1 MICDM
6 KPRHFLLLLT
16 FVACAEGD
24 PENNP
29 VCGIAAMAGASMVL
43 EQFAVPGK
51 ILTSLPSGVEGI
63 VPARVAGYGTARAIA
78 APGPDGAILGYEGE
92 GFPKTPGFALAIV
105 EDSLD
110 TFKGVLIYD
119 LEPPQ
124 SIPQLGTVSS
134 ASATIPLFGLRVMWS
149 AVSSERCPMFA
160 LPDTGNAAAER

>member
-1 MICDM
+1 M
-6 KPRHFLLLLT
+6 KLRYLFIPL
-16 FVACAEGD
+16 VVVSCVEGD

-29 VCGIAAMAGASMVL
+29 VCGISAMAGASMVL

-51 ILTSLPSGVEGI
+51 ILTALPSGVAGV
-63 VPARVAGYGTARAIA
+63 VPARVAGYGTARALA
-78 APGPDGAILGYEGE
+78 ATGPSGAILGYEGE
-92 GFPKTPGFALAIV
+92 GFPATPGFALALV

-110 TFKGVLIYD
+110 TFMGVLIYD

-134 ASATIPLFGLRVMWS
+134 ASTTVPLFGLRVMWS

-160 LPDTGNAAAER
+160 QPDTGSAEIEP

>member
-1 MICDM
+1 MRLKHLI
-6 KPRHFLLLLT
+6 LLLA
-16 FVACAEGD
+16 FVACVEGD

-29 VCGIAAMAGASMVL
+29 VCGISAMAGASMVL

-51 ILTSLPSGVEGI
+51 ILTELPYGVAGV
-63 VPARVAGYGTARAIA
+63 VPARVTGYGTARALA

-92 GFPKTPGFALAIV
+92 GFPTTPGFALALV

-110 TFKGVLIYD
+110 TFQGVLIYD

-134 ASATIPLFGLRVMWS
+134 STTTVPLFGLRVMWS

-160 LPDTGNAAAER
+160 PPDTGRVENEP